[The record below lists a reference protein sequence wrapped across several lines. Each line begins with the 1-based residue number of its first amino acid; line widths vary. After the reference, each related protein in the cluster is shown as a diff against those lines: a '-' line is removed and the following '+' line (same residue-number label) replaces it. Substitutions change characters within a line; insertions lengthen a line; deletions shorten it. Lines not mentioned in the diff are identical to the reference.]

1 MRAHVENARAAIK
14 GMVGPDTIRFDPSPS
29 PLPHGGGS
37 MLVEPC

>member
-14 GMVGPDTIRFDPSPS
+14 GMVGPDTLRFDPSPQRPPS
-29 PLPHGGGS
+29 RGES